1 MSRTSIL
8 IVALVWGACSD
19 DGDGKQ
25 APIPLNLTLTA
36 EDSPPYLCWGGLY
49 LKGDNFPEPYT
60 AVEEPAL
67 LTVSVLCMN
76 ASNGTPS
83 FKFVLFPD
91 DVVTLM
97 TGGDVMNP
105 MPGYG
110 VGYRD
115 HNDQFV
121 SRRILSMR
129 RTESEAFS
137 LRLTL
142 GPDHLEIDNSEA
154 QGVSMAVEGKWRLG
168 CSEWGEVPTKK
179 ERAYATPWCQSM
191 MTTLELWDVV
201 GE

>member
-19 DGDGKQ
+19 DGDGSQ
-25 APIPLNLTLTA
+25 TLIPLNLTLTA
-36 EDSPPYLCWGGLY
+36 EDSPPYPCWGDLY
-49 LKGDNFPEPYT
+49 LQGDNFPEPYM

-83 FKFVLFPD
+83 FKFVMSPD

-97 TGGDVMNP
+97 TGGDVMDP
-105 MPGYG
+105 MPRSSIE
-110 VGYRD
+110 YRD
-115 HNDQFV
+115 DNDASVGQH
-121 SRRILSMR
+121 ILSVR
-129 RTESEAFS
+129 RMEGEAFG
-137 LRLTL
+137 LTLTL
-142 GPDHLEIDNSEA
+142 GPNLRDSEDPENE
-154 QGVSMAVEGKWRLG
+154 GVSMAVEGKWRLG
-168 CSEWGEVPTKK
+168 CSERGEVPTKK